1 MIAVIFEV
9 ELHPEHK
16 DRYLEIA
23 AGLKPLLEEIDGF
36 ISVERF
42 QSLTN
47 PDKLLSISFYRDEK
61 ALDDWRNVMAH
72 RKAQAAGRNT
82 LFKDYRLKVL
92 SVIRDYGM
100 TDRAEAPADSK
111 GGGGGLPGR
120 QYNN

>member
-100 TDRAEAPADSK
+100 TDREEAPEDSK
-111 GGGGGLPGR
+111 G
-120 QYNN
+120 